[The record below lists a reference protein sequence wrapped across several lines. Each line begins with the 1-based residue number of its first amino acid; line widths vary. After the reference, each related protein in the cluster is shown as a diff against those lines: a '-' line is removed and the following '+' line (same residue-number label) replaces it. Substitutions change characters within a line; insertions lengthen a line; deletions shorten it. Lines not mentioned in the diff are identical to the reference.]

1 MRLLLDTHI
10 WLWSR
15 LEPAHLA
22 KRLSRV
28 LEDEANELWLS
39 PLSVWETL
47 RLAEKRRIS
56 LAPTAE
62 DWVARAL
69 NSVPMKEAPLT
80 SEVVL
85 ATPQIHLPQRDP
97 VDQFL
102 AATARVFD
110 LTLVTADARLL
121 QGKGFAT
128 LPNR

>member
-22 KRLSRV
+22 GRV
-28 LEDEANELWLS
+28 YRALEDEANELWFS
-39 PLSVWETL
+39 PLSVWEVL
-47 RLAEKRRIS
+47 LLAEKGRLS
-56 LAPTAE
+56 LTPTAPE
-62 DWVARAL
+62 WIEAAL
-69 NSVPMKEAPLT
+69 RKVPMKEAPLT
-80 SEVVL
+80 SEVAV
-85 ATPQIHLPQRDP
+85 ATHQIRLPHRDP

-110 LTLVTADARLL
+110 LTLVTADSRLL

>member
-15 LEPAHLA
+15 LEPARLG
-22 KRLSRV
+22 KRLSRA

-39 PLSVWETL
+39 PLSVWEVL
-47 RLAEKRRIS
+47 LLARRGKIS

-62 DWVARAL
+62 SWVAAAL
-69 NSVPMKEAPLT
+69 RKVPMREAPLT
-80 SEVVL
+80 CEVVL
-85 ATPQIHLPQRDP
+85 AMEQVHLPHRDS

-102 AATARVFD
+102 AATARLWD

-121 QGKGFAT
+121 QGKGFSA
-128 LPNR
+128 LANR